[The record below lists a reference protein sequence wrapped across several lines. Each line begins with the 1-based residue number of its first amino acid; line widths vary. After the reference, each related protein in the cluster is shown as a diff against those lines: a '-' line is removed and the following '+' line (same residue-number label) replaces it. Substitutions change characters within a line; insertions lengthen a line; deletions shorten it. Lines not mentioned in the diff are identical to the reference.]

1 MQKVKEKD
9 YGGKML
15 GNPKNAF
22 WEAFLLAVVVFILG
36 LLLGVAYETS
46 RYQEMN
52 QYYVKSELAL
62 MDVFAFSNLID
73 VQNTSCNQLV
83 QYNIDFANR
92 IYDEAVLLENYE
104 KSGKI
109 TDETKLA
116 HKKYDLMRTLLWIDV
131 IKTREK
137 CSQSFDSVVYLYEYN
152 TNDLDI
158 RATQNVWSKVL
169 YDLKQE
175 KGDKIILI
183 SIAVDNPEIRSIQ
196 DMSRNF
202 NISKYPAVVINDK
215 TVITDLS
222 SASDLEK
229 YLD

>member
-1 MQKVKEKD
+1 
-9 YGGKML
+9 ML

-22 WEAFLLAVVVFILG
+22 WEAFLIAVVVFVLG
-36 LLLGVAYETS
+36 LLLGIAYETS

-52 QYYVKSELAL
+52 DYYVKSELAL

-73 VQNTSCNQLV
+73 VQSTSCNQLV

-92 IYDEAVLLENYE
+92 IYEEAILLGNYE
-104 KSGKI
+104 RSGEI

-131 IKTREK
+131 MKTREK
-137 CSQSFDSVVYLYEYN
+137 CPQDFDSVVYLYEYN
-152 TNDLDI
+152 SEDLDI
-158 RATQNVWSKVL
+158 QATQSVWSKVL

-175 KGDKIILI
+175 KGDKIVLI
-183 SIAVDNPEIRSIQ
+183 SIAVDNPEVRSIQ
-196 DMSRNF
+196 EITKNF
-202 NISKYPAVVINDK
+202 NISKYPVIIINDK
-215 TVITDLS
+215 IVVSDLS
-222 SASDLEK
+222 SVSDLEK